1 MNVLILLL
9 LLLLLQALQDAEQ
22 KRSQH
27 KGDPGA
33 DKAWTR
39 SFVTAVNHLVNK
51 KALTAAAAAGADKA
65 EGVAPGDDAAGD
77 QDDVRSMVSR

>member
-1 MNVLILLL
+1 M
-9 LLLLLQALQDAEQ
+9 QALQDAEQ
-22 KRSQH
+22 KRAQH

-51 KALTAAAAAGADKA
+51 KAASAAAAAAGKA
-65 EGVAPGDDAAGD
+65 EADGAAPGDDAAGD
-77 QDDVRSMVSR
+77 RDDVRSMVSR